1 MDKKIITT
9 DEKIARF
16 VAIMVLG
23 ALDTIAGY
31 KLSKQD
37 FLMMKYAIKK
47 DMKLDRA
54 YSTFEEMI
62 AVMTKKN

>member
-1 MDKKIITT
+1 LDKKIITT

-16 VAIMVLG
+16 VAVMVLG

-37 FLMMKYAIKK
+37 FLMIKNAIKT
-47 DMKLDRA
+47 DMKLDEA

-62 AVMTKKN
+62 TVMTEKN